1 VLLVLLVLLFL
12 LEVVVP
18 GIRLVLRLLFLL
30 EVVVPGIR
38 LALRFLVLRLVLCL
52 LPFLLQFLLPLA
64 TRLVV
69 VVQRLG
75 TLPLQRLMQHLLQLT
90 RLVLARHKNDSLLL
104 PIPELSNRLLD
115 IVFKQVKCL
124 LLFGIVLL
132 VRFANTTA
140 SAQTSSV

>member
-1 VLLVLLVLLFL
+1 
-12 LEVVVP
+12 VP

-38 LALRFLVLRLVLCL
+38 LVLRLLVLRLVQF
-52 LPFLLQFLLPLA
+52 PFLLQFLLPLA